1 MENALHGFHLLII
14 DKYQKT
20 YTSATLNHSFSDTSQ
35 LVDKNNILHYPY
47 FYILPLQNA
56 FEECPTTRKQ

>member
-35 LVDKNNILHYPY
+35 LVDKNNIPHSPY
-47 FYILPLQNA
+47 FYILRLQKL
-56 FEECPTTRKQ
+56 CL

>member
-1 MENALHGFHLLII
+1 MENALHGFHLLI

-20 YTSATLNHSFSDTSQ
+20 YTFAVLNHSFSDTSQ
-35 LVDKNNILHYPY
+35 LVDKNNIPHSPY
-47 FYILPLQNA
+47 FYTLRLQNA